1 MAFQVTQLFAI
12 QENSNSTESNNCFD
26 NFSQVV
32 HSS

>member
-12 QENSNSTESNNCFD
+12 QENSNSAESSNCFD

-32 HSS
+32 YLS